1 MVYKSFVGGI
11 FYNVLK
17 IICFF
22 VCFIK
27 LINKSKTRL
36 LAIEHS
42 EEQVA
47 QIVRATYLKVSVNNK
62 KVKMTFKEPF
72 ATIEK
77 LLKLA
82 KKEITEIGLSEFKS
96 AIISSKDRCI
106 ESIKKETLIGLLI
119 LMVVE

>member
-1 MVYKSFVGGI
+1 MVYKSFVGEI

-27 LINKSKTRL
+27 LINKSKARL
-36 LAIEHS
+36 LAIELS

-77 LLKLA
+77 L
-82 KKEITEIGLSEFKS
+82 F
-96 AIISSKDRCI
+96 IIR
-106 ESIKKETLIGLLI
+106 SIVL
-119 LMVVE
+119 

>member
-27 LINKSKTRL
+27 LINKSKARL
-36 LAIEHS
+36 LAIELS

-47 QIVRATYLKVSVNNK
+47 QIVSATYLKVSVYN
-62 KVKMTFKEPF
+62 
-72 ATIEK
+72 
-77 LLKLA
+77 
-82 KKEITEIGLSEFKS
+82 
-96 AIISSKDRCI
+96 
-106 ESIKKETLIGLLI
+106 
-119 LMVVE
+119 

>member
-27 LINKSKTRL
+27 LINKSKARL
-36 LAIEHS
+36 LAIELS

-72 ATIEK
+72 
-77 LLKLA
+77 
-82 KKEITEIGLSEFKS
+82 
-96 AIISSKDRCI
+96 
-106 ESIKKETLIGLLI
+106 
-119 LMVVE
+119 V